1 MRKRKQPQIR
11 NVKSQAQAR
20 RMKKQLEHLA
30 RIRGKEREEHFENGG
45 SLVEWRG
52 GTRTVATDK
61 PKQRNKR
68 ACRGKINNFE

>member
-20 RMKKQLEHLA
+20 RMKFQLEQLT
-30 RIRGKEREEHFENGG
+30 RIRGKDREDHFENGG

-52 GTRTVATDK
+52 GTRTVTTDK
-61 PKQRNKR
+61 KKQQNKR
-68 ACRGKINNFE
+68 ACRTKIKSFE

>member
-20 RMKKQLEHLA
+20 RLKKQLEQLA
-30 RIRGKEREEHFENGG
+30 RIRGKDREDHFENGG

-52 GTRTVATDK
+52 GTRTVTTDK
-61 PKQRNKR
+61 KKQRNKR
-68 ACRGKINNFE
+68 ACRAKINNFE